1 MSFESIA
8 LEDTLLSILIRFGIN
23 LIVLFIIIWLIY
35 YRFTK
40 KEEYVFSFF
49 MMGIIIFLLCSL
61 LETVNIQ
68 LGMAL
73 GLFAIF
79 AILRFRTVNYTAKDM
94 TYIFAVI
101 GISVIN
107 SQANIPPPIIGAIVI
122 NSIIIVAT
130 LILEIFLNK
139 RSLSTIIITYN
150 KTELLH
156 PDKRKELLRELTN
169 LTGQEIKKVTI
180 RKVDLNKGNCEL
192 EAHFP
197 DYGNTANKRSFR

>member
-1 MSFESIA
+1 MSFESLA
-8 LEDTLLSILIRFGIN
+8 VEDTLLSILIRFGIN
-23 LIVLFIIIWLIY
+23 LLVLFIIIRLIY

-49 MMGIIIFLLCSL
+49 LMGITIFLLCSL
-61 LETVNIQ
+61 LETVDIQ

-107 SQANIPPPIIGAIVI
+107 SQADIPPPVIGAIVI
-122 NSIIIVAT
+122 NSIIIAAT
-130 LILEIFLNK
+130 IILELFNK
-139 RSLSTIIITYN
+139 KRALSSMVITFKN
-150 KTELLH
+150 LELLR
-156 PDKRKELLRELTN
+156 PDKRKELLQELTN
-169 LTGQEIKKVTI
+169 LTGQEIRKVFI
-180 RKVDLNKGNCEL
+180 RKVDLNKGNAEL

-197 DYGNTANKRSFR
+197 DYSNSGNIRPI